1 MFETI
6 ARVPDP
12 SLARV
17 LIAALQ
23 AHGFHPLEGGE
34 NGLPGLPG
42 VVAPKGIP
50 IRVPEEE
57 AARRQAARRRPAAR
71 KCWSADG

>member
-1 MFETI
+1 METI
-6 ARVPDP
+6 AHVSDL

-23 AHGFHPLEGGE
+23 AHGFHPEEGGQ

-57 AARRQAARRRPAAR
+57 ARDGKILAEDLLKQMLAR
-71 KCWSADG
+71 

>member
-6 ARVPDP
+6 AHVADP
-12 SLARV
+12 ALARV

-23 AHGFHPLEGGE
+23 AHGFHPMEGGQ

-42 VVAPKGIP
+42 VVTPRGIP
-50 IRVPEEE
+50 IRVPDEE
-57 AARRQAARRRPAAR
+57 ARDG
-71 KCWSADG
+71 KLLADDLLKDMQKR

>member
-1 MFETI
+1 VSLETI
-6 ARVPDP
+6 AHVSDP
-12 SLARV
+12 ALARV

-23 AHGFHPLEGGE
+23 AHGFHPLESGQ

-42 VVAPKGIP
+42 VVAPRGIP

-57 AARRQAARRRPAAR
+57 AADGKLLAEDLLKEMLRR
-71 KCWSADG
+71 

>member
-1 MFETI
+1 METI
-6 ARVPDP
+6 AHVSDP

-23 AHGFHPLEGGE
+23 AHGFHPEEGGQ

-42 VVAPKGIP
+42 VVGPRGIP

-57 AARRQAARRRPAAR
+57 AGDGRILAEDLLRQMTAR
-71 KCWSADG
+71 

>member
-1 MFETI
+1 METI
-6 ARVPDP
+6 AHVSDP

-23 AHGFHPLEGGE
+23 AHGFHPEEGGQ

-57 AARRQAARRRPAAR
+57 GRDGRILAEDLLKQMTAR
-71 KCWSADG
+71 